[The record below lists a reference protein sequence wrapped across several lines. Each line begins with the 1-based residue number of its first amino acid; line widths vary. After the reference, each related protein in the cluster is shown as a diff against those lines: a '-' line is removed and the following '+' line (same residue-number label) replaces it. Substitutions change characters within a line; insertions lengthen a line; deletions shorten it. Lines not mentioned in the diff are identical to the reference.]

1 MVKKDVEIDQAV
13 LMSKFEYISRS
24 LDQLKI
30 QIDELPSR
38 FVSQDEFKPIR
49 SVVYGVVGLLLT
61 SIVVAITS
69 LVIRK

>member
-24 LDQLKI
+24 LDQLKT
-30 QIDELPSR
+30 QIDELPSK
-38 FVSQDEFKPIR
+38 FVSQDEFKPIK

>member
-24 LDQLKI
+24 LDQLKV
-30 QIDELPSR
+30 QIDELPAR
-38 FVSQDEFKPIR
+38 FVSQDEFKPIK